1 MTGET
6 IQVLL
11 IEDNEKDAMLIQ
23 EELSGGM
30 DTFFN
35 ITHTKSL
42 HESLQTIVKNNF
54 DVILCDL
61 TLPDSNGLETFQSIQ
76 STKNGTPVVILTG
89 IKDENLAMNAVR
101 EGAQD
106 YLNKQDID
114 ENILIKTIKYAIERQ
129 KNFNGYFK
137 RRETLRAITE
147 NASDLIVIIDTDG
160 NYKYKSP
167 SFIKILGEESSFS
180 NQNIYDDVENKD
192 NAKRFVLEALP
203 SSSTI
208 KTELNL
214 IHKNGSIIPVKS
226 TFKAIPNLKGKVNEV
241 VLICQ
246 LI

>member
-11 IEDNEKDAMLIQ
+11 IENNEKDAKLIQ
-23 EELSGGM
+23 EELSGSM

-35 ITHTKSL
+35 ITHEKSL
-42 HESLQTIVKNNF
+42 HESLQTIANKHF

-61 TLPDSNGLETFQSIQ
+61 TLPDSTGLETVQSIQ
-76 STKNGTPVVILTG
+76 ATKNGIPIVILTG

-114 ENILIKTIKYAIERQ
+114 ENNLIRTIKYAIERQ
-129 KNFNGYFK
+129 HSFNGYFK

-147 NASDLIVIIDTDG
+147 NVSDLIVIINTDG

-167 SFIKILGEESSFS
+167 SFIKIIGEEPSFS
-180 NQNIYDDVENKD
+180 NQNIYDDIENKE
-192 NAKRFVLEALP
+192 NAKKFILEALP

-214 IHKNGSIIPVKS
+214 IHKNGSIISVKS
-226 TFKAIPNLKGKVNEV
+226 TFKAIPNVQGQVNEV